1 MKRFR
6 IPIVAAIAVMV
17 MLLFAHTL
25 ASTYIGNKNTGKFH
39 YSSCSSVDAMNP
51 RNKVYIDS
59 REEAIDM
66 GYVPCKRC
74 NP

>member
-1 MKRFR
+1 MKKFR
-6 IPIVAAIAVMV
+6 IPIAITIALSIIM
-17 MLLFAHTL
+17 MFASVL

-39 YSSCSSVDAMNP
+39 YASCRSVGDMNP

-59 REEAIDM
+59 REEAISM

-74 NP
+74 RP